1 MARTRSPNYPTIS
14 LPDAIERVRKVYNKE
29 HLHKADP
36 EVVCKAMGY
45 TGVNGASLGVLSA
58 LKKYLLLEEVGKE
71 LKVSAV
77 ALSILVDPQNS
88 TERQEAIRSAAAA
101 PALFATLFD
110 EFGDS
115 LPSDENLRA
124 FLLKRNFA
132 QTAVDTPIRTY
143 RETLNFVSQYSGVSN
158 EPKPIEEEAEM
169 QTTEERPVDRSQTR
183 SQPTSSATGGRDTAM
198 PEGVKRDVWDL
209 DEGQVVFDRPA
220 TLSDDS
226 IEYLEAWLMLML
238 KKIKKEKVTPR

>member
-36 EVVCKAMGY
+36 EVVCRAMGY

-71 LKVSAV
+71 LKVSAL

-88 TERQEAIRSAAAA
+88 TVRQEAIRSAAAA
-101 PALFATLFD
+101 PALFETLFD

-115 LPSDENLRA
+115 PPSDENLRA

-143 RETLNFVSQYSGVSN
+143 RETLDFVSQYAGVS
-158 EPKPIEEEAEM
+158 EESKPIEKKAEM
-169 QTTEERPVDRSQTR
+169 QTTDERPVDRSQTR
-183 SQPTSSATGGRDTAM
+183 SQPTSSAATARDTEM
-198 PEGVKRDVWDL
+198 PGGVKRDVWDL
-209 DEGQVVFDRPA
+209 EEGQVVFDRPA
-220 TLSDDS
+220 ALSDDS

>member
-14 LPDAIERVRKVYNKE
+14 LPDAIDRVRKVYQKE

-71 LKVSAV
+71 LKVSAL
-77 ALSILVDPQNS
+77 ALSILVDPPNS
-88 TERQEAIRSAAAA
+88 TERQGAIRSAAAA

-115 LPSDENLRA
+115 PPSDENLRA

-143 RETLNFVSQYSGVSN
+143 RETLSFVSQYAGVYN
-158 EPKPIEEEAEM
+158 KPKPTEEEAEM
-169 QTTEERPVDRSQTR
+169 QATEERPVDRSQTG
-183 SQPTSSATGGRDTAM
+183 SKPTTGAPVGEAAVS
-198 PEGVKRDVWDL
+198 EGMRRDVWDL
-209 DEGQVVFDRPA
+209 DEGRVVFDRPA

-238 KKIKKEKVTPR
+238 KKIKKEKVTSK

>member
-101 PALFATLFD
+101 PALFETLFA
-110 EFGDS
+110 EFGNS
-115 LPSDENLRA
+115 PPSDENLRA

-143 RETLNFVSQYSGVSN
+143 RETLNFVSQYAGVNN
-158 EPKPIEEEAEM
+158 ESKPTEEEAEM
-169 QTTEERPVDRSQTR
+169 QPTEERPVDRSQTR
-183 SQPTSSATGGRDTAM
+183 SQSTLSPPVSETAVS
-198 PEGVKRDVWDL
+198 EGMKRDVWDL

-220 TLSDDS
+220 ALSDDS
-226 IEYLEAWLMLML
+226 IEYLEAWLMLVL
-238 KKIKKEKVTPR
+238 KKIKKEKVTPK

>member
-14 LPDAIERVRKVYNKE
+14 LPDAIDRVRKVYQKE

-71 LKVSAV
+71 LKVSTL
-77 ALSILVDPQNS
+77 ALSILVDPPNS
-88 TERQEAIRSAAAA
+88 AERQGSIRSAAAA

-115 LPSDENLRA
+115 PPSDENLRA

-143 RETLNFVSQYSGVSN
+143 RETLSFVSEFASAYN
-158 EPKPIEEEAEM
+158 KPISIDEQTEI
-169 QTTEERPVDRSQTR
+169 QTTEERPLNRSQT
-183 SQPTSSATGGRDTAM
+183 SVKSTAGM
-198 PEGVKRDVWDL
+198 AAGETAVPDGMKRDVWDL
-209 DEGQVVFDRPA
+209 DEGQVVFDRP
-220 TLSDDS
+220 T
-226 IEYLEAWLMLML
+226 
-238 KKIKKEKVTPR
+238 R

>member
-14 LPDAIERVRKVYNKE
+14 LPDAIDRVRKVYQKE

-71 LKVSAV
+71 LKVSAL
-77 ALSILVDPQNS
+77 ALSILVDPPTS
-88 TERQEAIRSAAAA
+88 TDRQEAIRSAAAA

-115 LPSDENLRA
+115 PPSDENLRA

-143 RETLNFVSQYSGVSN
+143 RETLSFVSQHAGAGN
-158 EPKPIEEEAEM
+158 KPKPTEEEAEM
-169 QTTEERPVDRSQTR
+169 KATEERAVDRS
-183 SQPTSSATGGRDTAM
+183 PTVSKPTTGTPVGEAAVS
-198 PEGVKRDVWDL
+198 EGMKRDVWDL
-209 DEGQVVFDRPA
+209 DEGQVVFDRPG

-238 KKIKKEKVTPR
+238 KKIKKEKVTSK